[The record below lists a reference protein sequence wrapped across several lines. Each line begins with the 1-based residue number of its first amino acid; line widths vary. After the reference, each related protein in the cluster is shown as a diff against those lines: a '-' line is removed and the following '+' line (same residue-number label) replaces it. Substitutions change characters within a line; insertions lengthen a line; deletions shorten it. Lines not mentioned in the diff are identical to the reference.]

1 MILVPDWLKPKK
13 SLPFF
18 HFKHEIILIGLIS
31 IVFLLRVGSFS
42 LPFFWDEACTY
53 SRGIFYLAKNGVGIF
68 PGDLVPEI
76 SRGHPMLFV
85 FIFSLWYKFLY
96 PSVFGLHLSMALTSS
111 LTVISIYFL
120 AIRVVNGN
128 KTIALLSSLL
138 FLVSPL
144 FQGLYCLVLPEMMLT
159 LFSVLSLIF
168 WIDRRVFLYFICAS
182 ATILTKETGI
192 IIPAT
197 IFVYELIINQKKGLK
212 TALVSLAPV
221 IMFIIF
227 IVIQRIQ
234 NGWFFHPF
242 NTSHIDFTFGSI
254 WYKFHHFIEF
264 IFIKQGRIFI
274 TILSVLGLFWVKKKV
289 FTNEWILLFLFFIA
303 GLAFSSINFFMIRYI
318 LFIFPVFCIL
328 VLAITYQ
335 LLKKSKYLFPIILVC
350 ILMQVFYMKSD
361 KFRYDTDLSY
371 LDTIEVMTDA
381 SSFLKDNFSNEISHF
396 SVFPISY
403 YFTDTRYEVFDKKW
417 VDTENNLTMEIN
429 LESKPNLNNLSSKPN
444 LIITCQPGMPLPQDP
459 LSIGYQE
466 IKRFSKGFSEV
477 KIYQIK

>member
-1 MILVPDWLKPKK
+1 
-13 SLPFF
+13 
-18 HFKHEIILIGLIS
+18 
-31 IVFLLRVGSFS
+31 
-42 LPFFWDEACTY
+42 
-53 SRGIFYLAKNGVGIF
+53 
-68 PGDLVPEI
+68 
-76 SRGHPMLFV
+76 
-85 FIFSLWYKFLY
+85 
-96 PSVFGLHLSMALTSS
+96 MALTSS
-111 LTVISIYFL
+111 LTVISIYLL
-120 AIRVVNGN
+120 AIRVINGN

-138 FLVSPL
+138 FLVSPF
-144 FQGLYCLVLPEMMLT
+144 FQAQYCLVLPEMMLT

-182 ATILTKETGI
+182 AAILTKETGI

-212 TALVSLAPV
+212 TALVGFTPV

-234 NGWFFHPF
+234 NGWFLLPGH
-242 NTSHIDFTFGSI
+242 TSFIDFTFNSI
-254 WYKFHHFIEF
+254 WDKFYHFIEF

-274 TILSVLGLFWVKKKV
+274 SILSVLGLFWVEKKI
-289 FTNEWILLFLFFIA
+289 FTNEWILLFLYFIA
-303 GLAFSSINFFMIRYI
+303 GLAFCSINFFMMRYI

-328 VLAITYQ
+328 VLTIIHQ
-335 LLKKSKYLFPIILVC
+335 LLKKSKYFFPIILVC
-350 ILMQVFYMKSD
+350 ILIQVFYMKSD
-361 KFRYDTDLSY
+361 EFKNARNLSY

-381 SSFLKDNFSNEISHF
+381 SSFLKDNFSNEISLYVADPFHF
-396 SVFPISY
+396 

-417 VDTENNLTMEIN
+417 
-429 LESKPNLNNLSSKPN
+429 PNLVNNLSSKPN
-444 LIITCQPGMPLPQDP
+444 LVISCQPAGMPFPQDP